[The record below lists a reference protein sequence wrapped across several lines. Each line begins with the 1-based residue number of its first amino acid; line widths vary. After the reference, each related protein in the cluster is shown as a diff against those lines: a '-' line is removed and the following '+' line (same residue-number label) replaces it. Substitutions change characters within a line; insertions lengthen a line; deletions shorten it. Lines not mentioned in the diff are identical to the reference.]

1 MPSLPLNVR
10 PAIDPGNEIEDL
22 MAVVGDL
29 TAKASNLSDQLEPM
43 LARIKDAPS
52 TAAGVSLLEVK
63 FHTLLSYLS
72 HLGVFTLMKLQGK
85 RPITGHPSIE
95 ALVEARTV
103 LEKIRPLEQK
113 LKYQIDKLLKTAVM
127 HADGKTL
134 VSSCTSKSDDKT
146 STVHD
151 PLAFKPNPSAFID
164 AADAGEEG
172 IEQPTTGV
180 YRPPRLVPMPYDQE
194 DDEEN
199 SRGGRL
205 TTKLKERSSRSRLL
219 KDLRN
224 QFDERPEEMSAEGM
238 GYGGRDAANT
248 IEDRTWTE
256 RETFEEENFMRL
268 NMTKTDKKLVKKL
281 SQKGALM
288 RFQNEFKVCI
298 LVLQNDRFL
307 IAFACIK
314 DLDTDFNDLAGLN
327 RAVESED
334 RSKFGKEGL
343 LRKRAERQAG
353 MKSAG
358 GSLPGMSS
366 KRKFGDASEAIS
378 SFARTQKSAL
388 GKGQFKKALK
398 RQRK

>member
-1 MPSLPLNVR
+1 MPSTTLNDR
-10 PAIDPGNEIEDL
+10 PAIVSENAIEDL

-29 TAKASNLSDQLEPM
+29 TAKASTLSDQLEPM
-43 LARIKDAPS
+43 LARIKDSPS

-134 VSSCTSKSDDKT
+134 VSSSKTDDKT
-146 STVHD
+146 PVVHD

-164 AADAGEEG
+164 GAEATEEG
-172 IEQPTTGV
+172 VEQPSTGV
-180 YRPPRLVPMPYDQE
+180 YRPPQLVPMPYDQD

-248 IEDRTWTE
+248 VEDRTWNE
-256 RETFEEENFMRL
+256 REVFEEENFMRL
-268 NMTKTDKKLVKKL
+268 NMTKTDKKLVKRL

-288 RFQNEFKVCI
+288 RFQNEFKVTHYAT
-298 LVLQNDRFL
+298 F
-307 IAFACIK
+307 
-314 DLDTDFNDLAGLN
+314 DL
-327 RAVESED
+327 
-334 RSKFGKEGL
+334 
-343 LRKRAERQAG
+343 
-353 MKSAG
+353 
-358 GSLPGMSS
+358 
-366 KRKFGDASEAIS
+366 
-378 SFARTQKSAL
+378 
-388 GKGQFKKALK
+388 
-398 RQRK
+398 